1 MVKMADQQ
9 AMQIEIQKNLLN
21 KMIEKEKV
29 E

>member
-9 AMQIEIQKNLLN
+9 AKQIEIQKNLLN

>member
-9 AMQIEIQKNLLN
+9 AKQIEIQKNLLY
-21 KMIEKEKV
+21 KIIEKEKV